1 MITLIDE
8 EKMVLRNYDNFM
20 QVNGND
26 LLCYI
31 VDWNKSLDGKPIIN
45 FFTLEMNEAYNSDVI

>member
-8 EKMVLRNYDNFM
+8 HKMVLKNYDNFI
-20 QVNGND
+20 QLNGND
-26 LLCYI
+26 LSCYM
-31 VDWNKSLDGKPIIN
+31 VDWNKSLDGRPIIN